1 MANNKVPVE
10 IDFSQEIKNMNK
22 GSCGKPGCGSVEN
35 VESKKIEDILTQ
47 PKEAKAEGNN
57 GEVIQTTLMQMQHQY
72 KILHWQTT
80 SFSQHKAF
88 DEIVSSLSEH
98 IDEFIETYMGKYGRV
113 IAATKFNFS
122 LSNYKDTDYTAL
134 TNNYISF
141 LIGLND
147 KLDKAQDSD
156 LLNII
161 DEILGSLNQL
171 KYLLSL
177 S

>member
-1 MANNKVPVE
+1 MPVPKHSIE
-10 IDFSQEIKNMNK
+10 IDFSQEIKNLNQA
-22 GSCGKPGCGSVEN
+22 SCKKPGCGSVEN

-47 PKEAKAEGNN
+47 PKEAKAEENN

-156 LLNII
+156 LLNIR